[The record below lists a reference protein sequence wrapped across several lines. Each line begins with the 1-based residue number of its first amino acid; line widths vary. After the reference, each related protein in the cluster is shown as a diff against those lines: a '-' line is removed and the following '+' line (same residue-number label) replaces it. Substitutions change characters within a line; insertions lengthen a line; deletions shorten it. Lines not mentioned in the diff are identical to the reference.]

1 MRRSRRINFLF
12 FVVLGFIFGIGM
24 TSISL
29 DAQVGRGRERI
40 KGVVVDKDNKPI
52 ASAHVVLDFKGH
64 YRTNMKSYMAEFIP
78 VTSGKGIKFETKTD
92 SKGRFRFIG
101 LGYGQWEITASH
113 ENLKPAFHIIVIDKD
128 MRRQSWKMIL
138 EEDSPQANG
147 ITSPSTGSAIDL
159 DLDQD
164 LDPETKKLLGNA
176 KKLFELGEQLL
187 EADELEKAV
196 ACFHLAAKRKPQWS
210 APYLKM
216 GYAYFNLGNNRKALE
231 NFKKFLEL
239 NPESP
244 EAPTVKELTAILKE
258 ED

>member
-1 MRRSRRINFLF
+1 MRQSRRINFLF
-12 FVVLGFIFGIGM
+12 FMALGFICGIGM
-24 TSISL
+24 MAISL

-40 KGVVVDKDNKPI
+40 KGAVVDKDNKPI
-52 ASAHVVLDFKGH
+52 ASAHVVLEFRGH

-78 VTSGKGIKFETKTD
+78 VSPGRGIKFEAKTD

-101 LGYGQWEITASH
+101 LGYGQWEITASY

-128 MRRQSWKMIL
+128 MRRQSWKLIL
-138 EEDSPQANG
+138 EEDSPQASG
-147 ITSPSTGSAIDL
+147 ITSPSPGSGI

-187 EADELEKAV
+187 EADELEKAI
-196 ACFHLAAKRKPQWS
+196 ACFQLAAKRKPQWS

-231 NFKKFLEL
+231 KFKKFLEL